1 MCLESI
7 STCQSLREERPL
19 LAEDCQLLAFAGSP
33 QNAEWLDD
41 SQAIETLL
49 ETSSEANIYPEQ
61 AKEFLRKVLDQFDAL
76 QPQLNQV
83 ARERS
88 EELLN
93 AHRRVRS
100 AAQVRGMRYRVEP
113 QLPLDVLGIYI
124 YLPIA

>member
-1 MCLESI
+1 
-7 STCQSLREERPL
+7 
-19 LAEDCQLLAFAGSP
+19 
-33 QNAEWLDD
+33 LDD

-76 QPQLNQV
+76 QPHLNQV

-93 AHRRVRS
+93 AHRRVRIAS
-100 AAQVRGMRYRVEP
+100 QARGVRYRVEP